1 MLWGAVVGDIIGS
14 RFEFDNYK
22 SRNFVL
28 FGEDCRFTDDTVL
41 TAAVADALVICR
53 RDPGRELSAETVQ
66 ALRRWCAS
74 YPGRGYGD
82 RFLRWVRQDSLEPYG
97 SWGNGASMRVSP
109 CAWAASS
116 LQQAQDIARTVT
128 VVTHNHPQAVH
139 GAQAVASAIFL
150 ARSGF
155 SKDRIRSYIETNYY
169 CLDFSLDAIRPYYGF
184 SSSTQGSVPQALEA
198 FFEGVDYNDT
208 IRGAVSIGGDSD
220 TIACIAGSVAEA
232 HYGVPQEDVEIA
244 RRFLDAPIIGAIE
257 RFEQVFGSPRLR
269 QPS

>member
-1 MLWGAVVGDIIGS
+1 
-14 RFEFDNYK
+14 
-22 SRNFVL
+22 
-28 FGEDCRFTDDTVL
+28 
-41 TAAVADALVICR
+41 
-53 RDPGRELSAETVQ
+53 
-66 ALRRWCAS
+66 
-74 YPGRGYGD
+74 
-82 RFLRWVRQDSLEPYG
+82 
-97 SWGNGASMRVSP
+97 MRVSP

-116 LQQAQDIARTVT
+116 LQQAQDLARTVT